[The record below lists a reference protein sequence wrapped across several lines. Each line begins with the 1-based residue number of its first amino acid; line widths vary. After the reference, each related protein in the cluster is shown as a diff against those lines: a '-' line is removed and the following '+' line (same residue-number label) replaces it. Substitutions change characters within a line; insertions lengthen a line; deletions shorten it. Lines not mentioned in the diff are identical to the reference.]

1 MWRTGLS
8 ASVSVPQAGLPA
20 TEQGKPHD
28 QDKRPPPHLID
39 QPPSHHLR
47 RAAAGLVGTLLAIT
61 LGSASAMP
69 GRGDPPA
76 APAPAVITHG
86 HYVAHGCFITP
97 HTWSVELAGPLP
109 VCYTY
114 VP

>member
-1 MWRTGLS
+1 MTTTLVHRRTS
-8 ASVSVPQAGLPA
+8 P
-20 TEQGKPHD
+20 T
-28 QDKRPPPHLID
+28 KRHRTR
-39 QPPSHHLR
+39 S
-47 RAAAGLVGTLLAIT
+47 AAAATGLVGTLLAIT

-69 GRGDPPA
+69 GRGDPP
-76 APAPAVITHG
+76 PTPVPVVHTHG

-97 HTWSVELAGPLP
+97 HTWSDELAGPLP

>member
-1 MWRTGLS
+1 MSRTT
-8 ASVSVPQAGLPA
+8 V
-20 TEQGKPHD
+20 H
-28 QDKRPPPHLID
+28 RPTSSLN
-39 QPPSHHLR
+39 HHR
-47 RAAAGLVGTLLAIT
+47 AIAAAAAAGLVGTVLAVT

-69 GRGDPPA
+69 GRGDPP
-76 APAPAVITHG
+76 PAPVPAVQAHHG
-86 HYVAHGCFITP
+86 QGHDVAHGCFMTP

>member
-1 MWRTGLS
+1 MTRTTVHRSTSSLNHHRIIS
-8 ASVSVPQAGLPA
+8 AF
-20 TEQGKPHD
+20 
-28 QDKRPPPHLID
+28 
-39 QPPSHHLR
+39 
-47 RAAAGLVGTLLAIT
+47 AAAGLVGTLLAGT

-76 APAPAVITHG
+76 SPAPALTTHG
-86 HYVAHGCFITP
+86 HDVAHGCFMTP